1 MTTPVLPIWLDLM
14 CVGVGAF
21 QGALF
26 AIFYKRFDL
35 VGVTA
40 VAILTGLGGGLLRDI
55 LIGTARPA
63 GMQDKYILTAIGG
76 VLVALIIGRWYRKL
90 DGIIVFLD
98 SIAMSLFAVAG
109 VYKALLYDISGL
121 VAVLIGVIAAV
132 GGGVL
137 RDVVCRITPQIF
149 SGGPLYATSTAI
161 GATVFVLLY
170 QTELQLNLLVL
181 ITALLIVTIH
191 MTSVRFRI
199 HLKPALSGIDG
210 EAGQNFEEPEKDR

>member
-1 MTTPVLPIWLDLM
+1 MTNAVVPLWLDLL

-35 VGVTA
+35 VGVIA

-55 LIGTARPA
+55 LIDAGRPA
-63 GMQDKYILTAIGG
+63 GMQDRYILTAIGG
-76 VLVALIIGRWYRKL
+76 VIFALILGRWYRRI
-90 DGIIVFLD
+90 GGTIVLLD

-109 VYKALLYDISGL
+109 TYKALLFGTSEL

-149 SGGPLYATSTAI
+149 SGGPLYATATAI
-161 GATVFVLLY
+161 GATIFVLLDK
-170 QTELQLNLLVL
+170 TSLQPNLIVAL
-181 ITALLIVTIH
+181 TALVIVSIH

-199 HLKPALSGIDG
+199 HLKPALSGLDDD
-210 EAGQNFEEPEKDR
+210 NFEEPK

>member
-1 MTTPVLPIWLDLM
+1 MTTVVVVPIWLDLL

-40 VAILTGLGGGLLRDI
+40 VAILTGLGGGFLRDI
-55 LIGTARPA
+55 LIDAGRPA
-63 GMQDKYILTAIGG
+63 GMQDRYILTAIGG
-76 VLVALIIGRWYRKL
+76 VVFALILGRWYRRI
-90 DGIIVFLD
+90 GGTIVFLD

-109 VYKALLYDISGL
+109 TYKALLYGTSEL

-137 RDVVCRITPQIF
+137 RDVVCRVTPQIF
-149 SGGPLYATSTAI
+149 SGGPLYATATAI

-170 QTELQLNLLVL
+170 KTSLQLNLNVA
-181 ITALLIVTIH
+181 ITALMIVAIH

-199 HLKPALSGIDG
+199 HLKPALSGLDD
-210 EAGQNFEEPEKDR
+210 ENFEEPK

>member
-1 MTTPVLPIWLDLM
+1 MTTVVVVPIWLDLL

-40 VAILTGLGGGLLRDI
+40 VAILTGLGGGFLRDI
-55 LIGTARPA
+55 LIDAGRPA
-63 GMQDKYILTAIGG
+63 GMQDRYILTAIIG
-76 VLVALIIGRWYRKL
+76 VAVALILGRWYRRI
-90 DGIIVFLD
+90 DGAIVVLD

-109 VYKALLYDISGL
+109 TYKALLYGTSEL

-149 SGGPLYATSTAI
+149 SGGPLYATATAI
-161 GATVFVLLY
+161 GSTVFVLLY
-170 QTELQLNLLVL
+170 KTSLQLNLIVA
-181 ITALLIVTIH
+181 ITALMIVAIH

-199 HLKPALSGIDG
+199 HLKPALSGLDDD
-210 EAGQNFEEPEKDR
+210 NFEEPK